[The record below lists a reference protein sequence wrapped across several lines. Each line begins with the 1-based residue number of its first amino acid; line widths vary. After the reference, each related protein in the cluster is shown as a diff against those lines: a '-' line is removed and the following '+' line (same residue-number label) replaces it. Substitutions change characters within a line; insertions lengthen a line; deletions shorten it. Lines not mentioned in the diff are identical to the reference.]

1 MLFFNT
7 LTSSIDPSL
16 SDERKSVN
24 QIKKE
29 IKSLERKIEWI
40 EVTDENY
47 ASRAV
52 KTKGITDEITK
63 LNGKIVKIE
72 KVANLKDKWA
82 KEDSL
87 TKSKK

>member
-7 LTSSIDPSL
+7 LTSSIDPSF
-16 SDERKSVN
+16 SDERKTYN
-24 QIKKE
+24 QLKKE
-29 IKSLERKIEWI
+29 IKTLERKIEWV
-40 EVTDENY
+40 EATDDNY

-52 KTKGITDEITK
+52 KTKEITDEITK

-72 KVANLKDKWA
+72 KVVILKDKWA

>member
-24 QIKKE
+24 QIKKQ
-29 IKSLERKIEWI
+29 IKSLERRIEWV

-63 LNGKIVKIE
+63 LNGEIVKIE

-87 TKSKK
+87 SKLTK